1 LHQYVVESGFT
12 YRDDS
17 PMVASVIPQYPET
30 FSVRNPEYFEAVYLE
45 RPTIFE
51 LDHYP
56 RVKEQGDWTAE
67 PGSAI
72 AAHVPGMTGPEF
84 FLRALELLRA
94 SYIGYHGPAHE
105 WLADNPELT
114 IQALNRAGYWYF
126 PHRVVVP
133 DATRA
138 GEWVEL
144 HIDWEN
150 RGVAPAYHDYD
161 LVLQWDGPQSGSVSL
176 PSGNRQW
183 MPRSDGSVDSVA
195 YSLHWPENLQPGEYQ
210 LKMKLYAPRVAETV
224 RLGLDPSIED
234 ADGFYQVAS
243 FRIID

>member
-1 LHQYVVESGFT
+1 
-12 YRDDS
+12 
-17 PMVASVIPQYPET
+17 
-30 FSVRNPEYFEAVYLE
+30 
-45 RPTIFE
+45 
-51 LDHYP
+51 
-56 RVKEQGDWTAE
+56 
-67 PGSAI
+67 
-72 AAHVPGMTGPEF
+72 
-84 FLRALELLRA
+84 LLRA

-195 YSLHWPENLQPGEYQ
+195 YSLRWPENLQPGEYQ